1 VSSVAV
7 WGEND
12 RKSLMQTSLG
22 IYEAGK
28 RNPSQFLIKERIY
41 RRVVWKKQG
50 KIFFKK
56 ERFFSPLPFPIS
68 HIQP

>member
-1 VSSVAV
+1 
-7 WGEND
+7 
-12 RKSLMQTSLG
+12 MQTSLG

-28 RNPSQFLIKERIY
+28 RNPSQFLIKEGIY
-41 RRVVWKKQG
+41 RGVAGKKQG

-68 HIQP
+68 PIQP